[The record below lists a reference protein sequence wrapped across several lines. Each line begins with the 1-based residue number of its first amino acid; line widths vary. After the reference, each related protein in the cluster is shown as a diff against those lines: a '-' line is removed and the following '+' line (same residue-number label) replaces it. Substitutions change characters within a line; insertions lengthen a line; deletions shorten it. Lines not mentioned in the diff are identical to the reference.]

1 MRILCVM
8 LALLLLPAALRAGD
22 LRPVI
27 KREAGKCAA
36 AWERSD
42 YEEILAYLPPQM
54 IRQSGGRAA
63 ALRELK
69 GQFAQAREYGVE
81 QLETII
87 GQPATPK
94 PMGRWLT
101 SLIPLTV
108 MLHRAPL
115 DLTQE
120 THVLG
125 LSADQG
131 RHWYFVL
138 LYQITQKDL
147 NARFPEFAGKFVV
160 PEDPAPSLE
169 AFR

>member
-1 MRILCVM
+1 
-8 LALLLLPAALRAGD
+8 
-22 LRPVI
+22 
-27 KREAGKCAA
+27 
-36 AWERSD
+36 
-42 YEEILAYLPPQM
+42 
-54 IRQSGGRAA
+54 
-63 ALRELK
+63 
-69 GQFAQAREYGVE
+69 
-81 QLETII
+81 
-87 GQPATPK
+87 
-94 PMGRWLT
+94 MGRWLT
-101 SLIPLTV
+101 ALIPLTV
-108 MLHRAPL
+108 VLHCAHL

-160 PEDPAPSLE
+160 PDDPAPSLA

>member
-1 MRILCVM
+1 MRDLCF
-8 LALLLLPAALRAGD
+8 LLGLLLPPAAIGAAD

-27 KREAGKCAA
+27 KREAGRCAA
-36 AWERSD
+36 AWERTD
-42 YEEILAYLPPQM
+42 YEKILAYLPPQV
-54 IRQSGGRAA
+54 IQQSGGRAA
-63 ALRELK
+63 MLREIK

-81 QLETII
+81 QWEAFP
-87 GQPATPK
+87 GQPSPPK

-101 SLIPLTV
+101 SIVPVTV
-108 MLHRAPL
+108 VLHRAPL

-131 RHWYFVL
+131 KHWYFVVL
-138 LYQITQKDL
+138 FHVTQKEL
-147 NARFPEFAGKFVV
+147 NARFPEFAGKIVV
-160 PEDPAPSLE
+160 PNDPEPDLA

>member
-1 MRILCVM
+1 MRNLCFM
-8 LALLLLPAALRAGD
+8 LGLLLLPAAMRAGD

-36 AWERSD
+36 AWQRSE
-42 YEEILAYLPPQM
+42 YEKILAYMPPQV
-54 IRQSGGRAA
+54 IQQSGGPAA
-63 ALRELK
+63 VLREVK
-69 GQFAQAREYGVE
+69 AQFAQAREYGVE
-81 QLETII
+81 QLEAIP

-108 MLHRAPL
+108 MVHRAPL
-115 DLTQE
+115 DLTQK

-131 RHWYFVL
+131 KHWYFVL
-138 LYQITQKDL
+138 LYQMTQKDL
-147 NARFPEFAGKFVV
+147 NARFPEFAGKFII
-160 PEDPAPSLE
+160 PDDPAPSLT
-169 AFR
+169 ALR

>member
-1 MRILCVM
+1 MRNLCFM
-8 LALLLLPAALRAGD
+8 LGLLLLPAAMRAGD

-42 YEEILAYLPPQM
+42 YEKILAYMPPQV
-54 IRQSGGRAA
+54 IQQSGGRAA
-63 ALRELK
+63 VLREVK
-69 GQFAQAREYGVE
+69 GQFAQARESGVE
-81 QLETII
+81 QLEAIP

-94 PMGRWLT
+94 PLGRWLT

-108 MLHRAPL
+108 VLHRAPL
-115 DLTQE
+115 ELTQE

-147 NARFPEFAGKFVV
+147 NAQFPEFAGRFVV
-160 PEDPAPSLE
+160 PDDPAPRLT

>member
-81 QLETII
+81 QWEAFP
-87 GQPATPK
+87 GQPSPPK

-101 SLIPLTV
+101 SIVPVTV
-108 MLHRAPL
+108 VLHRAPL

-131 RHWYFVL
+131 KHWYFVVL
-138 LYQITQKDL
+138 FHVTQKEL
-147 NARFPEFAGKFVV
+147 NARFPEFAGKIVV
-160 PEDPAPSLE
+160 PNDPEPDLA